1 MVGTVR
7 NPNDPNVLP
16 EYTGAARAFGQGVS
30 LGWGDEAEAWL
41 RSKLTGQD
49 YDQSLQKIRNESAE
63 YHQKHPYISTGLEFA
78 GGVAPFVLSGG
89 ATAPVTGVRA
99 VGTLGKIAENPYVRN
114 ALIGAGTGTVAGAG
128 GEEEGRRAEGAVS
141 GGIFGLGAGVAIP
154 AALRGVSATYDWAKN
169 KIAPTAESIAERAAE
184 KFRNALQT
192 NPNEL
197 AQKMTEYGTT
207 PAMMLNLDPGLA
219 QLAETVAQRGGKG
232 ATEIEKKL
240 LEQKAGARERVNQNV
255 KENLSPKNYYAEE
268 QQLASDLRSRANN
281 LYNKAYEIGDIND
294 PKINQIL
301 EDPHFAEFYQ
311 RAKQI
316 ADKKALAAKVK
327 GEDPSQYELKKIYT
341 IENNPDGTIKGIKK
355 TDVPDVRTL
364 DFIKQGIDDTIESAY
379 KSGSN
384 VSTKQAEALK
394 DLKKAFV
401 NRIDEVTTPEGGV
414 SPYKTARQ
422 QYAGD
427 AEVLDALRTGYKKF
441 GKLDPEEVAKL
452 ISTMSEAE
460 KEAFRTGV
468 ARNLYKTIMNPS
480 MDINAAKKIIGSP
493 DLSAK
498 LQPLFDSPE
507 KFELFKNAM
516 NRESQLYYE
525 ANKILGNSRTE
536 VRKQMREDFE
546 SDSPVGDIAGDI
558 ITGGSFKAF
567 TNSVMRAL
575 NNRNLDRNT
584 AAKLSE
590 MLTTGTPHE
599 VAAAVQS
606 LEDYAAKAGPRE
618 AAKQQL
624 ERNVTAGTTAAAPP
638 APLPEEKNRKSLDEM
653 YMEEPIF
660 KRDIEADI
668 EADIANQKK

>member
-7 NPNDPNVLP
+7 NPNDPNILP

-240 LEQKAGARERVNQNV
+240 LEQKADARERVHQNV

-268 QQLASDLRSRANN
+268 QKIIQDLSS
-281 LYNKAYEIGDIND
+281 KAD
-294 PKINQIL
+294 P
-301 EDPHFAEFYQ
+301 Y
-311 RAKQI
+311 
-316 ADKKALAAKVK
+316 
-327 GEDPSQYELKKIYT
+327 
-341 IENNPDGTIKGIKK
+341 
-355 TDVPDVRTL
+355 
-364 DFIKQGIDDTIESAY
+364 Y
-379 KSGSN
+379 KSSYKHGE
-384 VSTKQAEALK
+384 VKDPEVLKFMELPQFKEALK
-394 DLKKAFV
+394 ETKKLLAAEGRQLPTEPIYNAEGKKIGERSAPTV
-401 NRIDEVTTPEGGV
+401 EVFDQVKRGLDALIERETDALTGKQTSLGRVYTNKKNEFLSALDNAVPDFG
-414 SPYKTARQ
+414 KARSI
-422 QYAGD
+422 YRGD
-427 AEVLDALRTGYKKF
+427 AEVLEALRTGRDKF
-441 GKLDPEEVAKL
+441 HKLDPEEIEKL
-452 ISTMSEAE
+452 ISKMSGAE
-460 KEAFRTGV
+460 KEAFDIGV
-468 ARNLYKTIMNPS
+468 AQNLYGTIMNPS

-493 DLSAK
+493 KLSAK
-498 LQPLFDSPE
+498 LQIVFDDPV
-507 KFELFKNAM
+507 KLDLFKKAM

-653 YMEEPIF
+653 YMEEPTF
-660 KRDIEADI
+660 TRDIEADI